1 MWTGAAPGLRHTC
14 ASCASDPDCGLD
26 RERPPDPDVVE
37 RLLLLIGR
45 DHIAAVPVAALHND
59 FVAQLLLELIAR
71 RGRQAAEFSRRAVGP
86 DGVDADRLLGREDA
100 GEAVERRLHRV
111 TRGGVAAGTERAAA

>member
-14 ASCASDPDCGLD
+14 ASCASDPDC
-26 RERPPDPDVVE
+26 PPDPDVVE

-86 DGVDADRLLGREDA
+86 DGVDTDRLLGREDA
-100 GEAVERRLHRV
+100 GEAVEIRLPRMIV
-111 TRGGVAAGTERAAA
+111 VGVAYALDRLADLVAR